1 VKKSTSAKP
10 TKASRYLD
18 IKTFTYFI
26 PAPPRRKT
34 GYRER
39 EFDKIIHGILTDG
52 HEIID
57 WKMQNTEGG
66 VYMVFVLGSTHKNA
80 KGAGLDLHERHGLKE
95 RHSNPE
101 IELLDDED

>member
-1 VKKSTSAKP
+1 MKKSTSAKP

-26 PAPPRRKT
+26 PAPPKRKT

-39 EFDKIIHGILTDG
+39 EFDKIVHGILSDG

-57 WKMQNTEGG
+57 WNMQGAEGG
-66 VYMVFVLGSTHKNA
+66 VYVVFILGSLNKKA
-80 KGAGLDLHERHGLKE
+80 LGAGLELHEKHGLKE
-95 RHSNPE
+95 RHSNPD